1 GLLMNARPHPDPLPQ
16 ERANHAPASGSE
28 ALSVRRTPRGSAGS
42 CLMDAR
48 PHPGPPQERVN
59 HAPASGGAE
68 PRKRPMSLRT
78 RSEKAAAAIGASN
91 LSQHLLPPLPLPGGG
106 GRGEAEPFWLNS
118 KSQTAGQAAARRRCS
133 CATAGFP
140 FSPGVRVGATLA
152 SSFIRA
158 P

>member
-1 GLLMNARPHPDPLPQ
+1 MNARPHPDPLPQ

-91 LSQHLLPPLPLPGGG
+91 LSQHLLPPLPLPGGE
-106 GRGEAEPFWLNS
+106 GRGEGELS
-118 KSQTAGQAAARRRCS
+118 SLCEEAAPRIFYAL
-133 CATAGFP
+133 
-140 FSPGVRVGATLA
+140 VLLLTL
-152 SSFIRA
+152 
-158 P
+158 